1 LPFEIAAD
9 LSDLSAQTDA
19 FARMHQSVIGREGS
33 SGLSN
38 ASSPTTPLQTNRPSS
53 YSSIV
58 SSAARTTSQDQLPAT
73 MSGAAKPN
81 VSSVSSSAVD
91 VGQRSSAA
99 GSVIGVYICSLI
111 SLAVFFSYLSA
122 LTAIFQVELG

>member
-1 LPFEIAAD
+1 
-9 LSDLSAQTDA
+9 
-19 FARMHQSVIGREGS
+19 
-33 SGLSN
+33 
-38 ASSPTTPLQTNRPSS
+38 
-53 YSSIV
+53 
-58 SSAARTTSQDQLPAT
+58 